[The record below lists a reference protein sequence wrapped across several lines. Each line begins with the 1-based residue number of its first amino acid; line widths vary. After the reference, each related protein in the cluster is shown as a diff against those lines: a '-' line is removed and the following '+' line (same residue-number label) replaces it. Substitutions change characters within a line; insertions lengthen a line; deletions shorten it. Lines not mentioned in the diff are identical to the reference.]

1 MSRYRDEQPEGSP
14 GQGDDDGGDSVAR
27 AWPDSGLGRRDL
39 LRSAGVLLPSSRV
52 LSLRAS
58 PTGAAASVLL
68 AAGQAA
74 AQTPAAPAAAA
85 KTGGQFLSHGE
96 LLLLDELSE
105 IIVPTDEHSPGARA
119 AKVAEE
125 IDRRLAEGPGY
136 DQDAVDER
144 RRWREGLALVDEL
157 ARRTHGLTFLS
168 ATPAQRLALV
178 TTMAAGEKNPKKP
191 EEQFFRTLK
200 EGVAEAYYHSEIGVK
215 QEMEYKGNSYLQ
227 EFAGHD
233 ASTVPLRRKT

>member
-1 MSRYRDEQPEGSP
+1 MSRYRDDQPGR
-14 GQGDDDGGDSVAR
+14 DDDDSGDSVAR
-27 AWPDSGLGRRDL
+27 AWPDSGLARRDL
-39 LRSAGVLLPSSRV
+39 LRSAS
-52 LSLRAS
+52 
-58 PTGAAASVLL
+58 AAASVLL

-74 AQTPAAPAAAA
+74 AQAPAATAA
-85 KTGGQFLSHGE
+85 APSKAGGQFLNQSE

-105 IIVPTDEHSPGARA
+105 IIIPTDEHAPGARA

-125 IDRRLAEGPGY
+125 IDRLLAQGPGY

-157 ARRTHGLTFLS
+157 ARRAHGLTFLS

-178 TTMAAGEKNPKKP
+178 TTMSAGEKNPKKP
-191 EEQFFRTLK
+191 EEHFFRTLK

-227 EFAGHD
+227 DFAGHD